1 MNALDYASFFENI
14 TNNTSINEYEKVLD
28 AEAKFKDPFHEVVG
42 IEKIYDIFQ
51 DMYKKL
57 DNPKFKIKE
66 VIEQGNIAYIRWDF
80 EFKFKNTTKQES
92 FEGISRIEF
101 NKINDENKE
110 NKKVISHIDYW
121 DTAENLYEKIPILSS
136 FIKFIKRKIKN

>member
-14 TNNTSINEYEKVLD
+14 TKETSINEYEKVLD
-28 AEAKFKDPFHEVVG
+28 ANVKFKDPFHEVQG
-42 IEKIYDIFQ
+42 LEKFYDIFQ

-57 DNPKFKIKE
+57 DNPKFKIIE
-66 VIEQGNIAYIRWDF
+66 VIEQKNISYIKWDF
-80 EFKFKNTTKQES
+80 QFQFKNSQKIES

-101 NKINDENKE
+101 DDKINKNS
-110 NKKVISHIDYW
+110 KVISHIDYW

-136 FIKFIKRKIKN
+136 FMKFIKRKINS

>member
-1 MNALDYASFFENI
+1 MNAITYASFFENI
-14 TNNTSINEYEKVLD
+14 TSNTSLNEYEIVLD
-28 AEAKFKDPFHEVVG
+28 ADAKFKDPFHEVVG

-51 DMYKKL
+51 EMYKKL

-66 VIEQGNIAYIRWDF
+66 VIEQENIAYIRWDF

-101 NKINDENKE
+101 NEITDK